1 MINWGVRIMQS
12 PDLTLPVE
20 TVSPVQALA
29 EAWERIRTF
38 DAYPALKRLFDVVLA
53 LGLLVV
59 LAPVMAVIAIAIKRD
74 STGPVVFRQTRVGK
88 NRRHFTFYKFRS
100 MYTNADHTIHQK
112 FVKDLI
118 DGKLPNQNGKA
129 VYKMM
134 GDRRITRV
142 GAFIR
147 KTSLDE
153 LPQLFNVLKGDMSL
167 VGPRPAIP
175 YEVAEYREWHK
186 RRLDVLP
193 GLTGLWQVRGRS
205 AVSFDDMVAMDIE
218 YVEKSSILLDASILV
233 QTVPAVLSGRG
244 AG

>member
-1 MINWGVRIMQS
+1 MINWGARTMHTTE
-12 PDLTLPVE
+12 LTLPVDAVGPE
-20 TVSPVQALA
+20 QALA
-29 EAWERIRTF
+29 EVWQRIRTF
-38 DAYPALKRLFDVVLA
+38 DAYPALKRLFDVVVALA
-53 LGLLVV
+53 MLVV

-74 STGPVVFRQTRVGK
+74 SQGPVIFKQTRVGK
-88 NRRHFTFYKFRS
+88 NRRPFTFFKFRS
-100 MYTNADHTIHQK
+100 MYVNADHTVHQK

-129 VYKMM
+129 VFKMM
-134 GDRRITRV
+134 GDRRITPV

-193 GLTGLWQVRGRS
+193 GLTGMWQVRGRS

-218 YVEKSSILLDASILV
+218 YVEKSSLLLDVAILV